1 MFNEDYFILN
11 GENSLEKGITVI
23 ELPSFTVPKVK
34 FEEIEVLGRDG
45 VYTFTEEAREDTIK
59 KCKVYYNGD
68 DIDSLVE
75 FLRDGQVIF
84 SNKTDRYYNA
94 RIVSE
99 IPIDEL
105 FRNNDYGAWY
115 EFYIDFKCEPYGRFV
130 DNEVITITEKES
142 IIYNQGIKS
151 EPVIT
156 IYGNGNINLFVNGNQ
171 LTLKEVDGYIT
182 VDTHKKRTTK
192 GLERQNEKKIG
203 NFPKLDKGE
212 NLITWDGSVSKI
224 EIIPNFRY
232 LV

>member
-11 GENSLEKGITVI
+11 GENSLDKGIVVV
-23 ELPSFTVPKVK
+23 ELPSITIPKPK
-34 FEEIEVLGRDG
+34 YEEVQALNRNG
-45 VYTFTEEAREDTIK
+45 VYTFTEETREDTIK

-68 DIDSLVE
+68 GIDDLVE
-75 FLRDGQVIF
+75 FLRDGQITF
-84 SNKTDRYYNA
+84 SNKPDRYYNA

-99 IPIDEL
+99 IPIDEI
-105 FRNNDYGAWY
+105 FKNNDCGAWY
-115 EFYIDFKCEPYGRFV
+115 EFYIDFKCEPYGRFI
-130 DNEVITITEKES
+130 DNDVITITKKDT

-151 EPVIT
+151 EPIIT
-156 IYGNGNINLFVNGNQ
+156 IYGNGNINLFINGNQ
-171 LTLKEVDGYIT
+171 VTLKEVDSYIT
-182 VDTHKKRTTK
+182 IDSPKMRTTK
-192 GLERQNEKKIG
+192 DLQRQNEKKIG